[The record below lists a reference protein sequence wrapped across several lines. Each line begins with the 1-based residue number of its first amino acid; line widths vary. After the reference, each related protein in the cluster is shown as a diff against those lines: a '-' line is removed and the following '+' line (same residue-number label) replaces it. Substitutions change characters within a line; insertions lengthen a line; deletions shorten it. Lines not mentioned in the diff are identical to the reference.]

1 MSTSPEN
8 AILSIAGL
16 NKSYGS
22 HKVLRDLNLD
32 VVTGAIHGLVGL
44 NGSGKTTTLECLLG
58 LLSYNSGSI
67 HLLGH
72 SPARLNEAKGNIVGI
87 FDTPSLS
94 PQLTVRQCL
103 QQASLLCDTPTRNPE
118 QVERMLGIEPFSQ
131 FRIRQLSLGN
141 KRRASIAQALLGDP
155 ALIILDEPFN
165 GLDAGGVDE
174 VLTLIQNLNKE
185 LGTSF
190 LLSSHQLP
198 YLENICSHIAILH
211 KGQIA
216 VSDTVS
222 ALLSEHRTEVL
233 VKTAQTEHARQLITS
248 LSGCQ
253 LQADN
258 NGYLKVTLQEIDSA
272 SLNSALVGEGIAV
285 QELVLQ
291 RPSLDKL
298 FRQITAEAAS

>member
-22 HKVLRDLNLD
+22 HQVLRDLNLD
-32 VVTGAIHGLVGL
+32 VVSGAIHGLVGL

-58 LLSYNSGSI
+58 LLTCDSGSI
-67 HLLGH
+67 KLMGH
-72 SPARLNEAKGNIVGI
+72 SPARLHEAKGNVVGI

-103 QQASLLCDTPTRNPE
+103 QQASLLCETTTRTPE
-118 QVERMLGIEPFSQ
+118 QVERMLGIERFSQ

-165 GLDAGGVDE
+165 GLDAAGVDE
-174 VLTLIQNLNKE
+174 VLALIQNLNKE

-222 ALLSEHRTEVL
+222 ALLSGHKTEVL
-233 VKTAQTEHARQLITS
+233 VKTAQAKQAKELIAS
-248 LSGCQ
+248 LPGCQ
-253 LQADN
+253 LQADADD
-258 NGYLKVTLQEIDSA
+258 YLKIVLHETNSA
-272 SLNSALVGEGIAV
+272 TLNSALVSKGIAV
-285 QELVLQ
+285 QELLLQ

-298 FRQITAEAAS
+298 FRQLTSETAS